1 MGLFSLIVFLG
12 SYTYDEVGVK
22 RPSFVFVCFFLSNHL
37 EGEGIFSGELLA
49 LVVYVG
55 KGAVLVSSLSESS
68 EIQLLYWKISIVL
81 CIQVMINRVNLS

>member
-1 MGLFSLIVFLG
+1 MG

-37 EGEGIFSGELLA
+37 EGEGNFSGELLA

-55 KGAVLVSSLSESS
+55 KGSSFSVISFCVLRDSITVLENKYCFMYSSH
-68 EIQLLYWKISIVL
+68 VL
-81 CIQVMINRVNLS
+81 